1 MSDVGRPRTIDDA
14 KRREIIA
21 LVSTGYGLPGAA
33 KYVGCTVKTIR
44 REASRNDEFCQQLR
58 EAEMKAK
65 MKPLR
70 AIRYKAHTHW
80 RAAAWLLERTEP
92 ERFGKPD
99 NKLLKPAEVDSL
111 LDAVLTKLL
120 LELNDNPL
128 GQAWFL
134 SAAKL
139 AKENVLKKKTVRTG
153 KVDFDRLFARSM
165 DFFADH
171 AEGSD
176 QDTPEPSNY
185 GKTCSF
191 LRT

>member
-1 MSDVGRPRTIDDA
+1 MADVGRPRVLDEG
-14 KRREIIA
+14 KRREIVA
-21 LVSTGYGLPGAA
+21 LVATGYGLPGAA

-44 REASRNDEFCQQLR
+44 REASRDQEFSQQLR

-99 NKLLKPAEVDSL
+99 HKLLKPVEVDNL
-111 LDAVLTKLL
+111 LDAVLSKLL
-120 LELNDNPL
+120 LELTDNPL

-139 AKENVLKKKTVRTG
+139 AKENVLKKKTVRSG
-153 KVDFDRLFARSM
+153 NVDFDRLFARSM
-165 DFFADH
+165 DFFADQ
-171 AEGSD
+171 AEDAEED
-176 QDTPEPSNY
+176 QPEPSNY
-185 GKTCSF
+185 EKTCF
-191 LRT
+191 PFRP